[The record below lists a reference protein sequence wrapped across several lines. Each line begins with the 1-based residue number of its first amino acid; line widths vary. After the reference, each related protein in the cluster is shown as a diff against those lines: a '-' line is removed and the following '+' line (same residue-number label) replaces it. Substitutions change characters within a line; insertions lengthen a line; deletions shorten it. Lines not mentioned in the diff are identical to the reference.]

1 MLRGGVSFLFYF
13 NERVWR
19 SALSWGRQNIA
30 PGYILKAN
38 HFYARIIAMDPELKE
53 LLRRNLAISEETN
66 NLLKKMHSA
75 QKWGR
80 FFRLFYWLV
89 IISLSL
95 GAYYYLQGPLE
106 QLLGTYKSLLD
117 GVENVQ
123 KSASSLPDV
132 NAVNSLLQKLRLP
145 Q

>member
-1 MLRGGVSFLFYF
+1 
-13 NERVWR
+13 
-19 SALSWGRQNIA
+19 
-30 PGYILKAN
+30 
-38 HFYARIIAMDPELKE
+38 MDPELKE
-53 LLRRNLAISEETN
+53 LLRRNLTISEETN

-89 IISLSL
+89 IIGLSL

-106 QLLGTYKSLLD
+106 QLLGTYKSLLG
-117 GVENVQ
+117 GVENIQ

-132 NAVNSLLQKLRLP
+132 NTINSLLQKFNLQP
-145 Q
+145 K